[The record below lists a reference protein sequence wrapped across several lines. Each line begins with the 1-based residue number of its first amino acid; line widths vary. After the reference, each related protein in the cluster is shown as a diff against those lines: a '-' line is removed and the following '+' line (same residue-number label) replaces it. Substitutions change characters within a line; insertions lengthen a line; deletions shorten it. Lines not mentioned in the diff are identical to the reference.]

1 MIGNSNINKIG
12 SREVF
17 EHFYELGSAVDGCS
31 RCRHVFKSFLVHSQ
45 VDRVKLQ
52 K

>member
-17 EHFYELGSAVDGCS
+17 EHFHEPGSAVDGSS
-31 RCRHVFKSFLVHSQ
+31 RCIHVFKRFLVLPQ
-45 VDRVKLQ
+45 VDRIKL
-52 K
+52 